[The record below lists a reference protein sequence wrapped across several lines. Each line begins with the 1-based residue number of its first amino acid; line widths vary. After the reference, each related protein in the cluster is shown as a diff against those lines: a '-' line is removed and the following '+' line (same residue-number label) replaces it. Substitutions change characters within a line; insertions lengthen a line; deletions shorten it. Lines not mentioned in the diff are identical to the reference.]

1 MKTDFAKAFRIIRA
15 ASGLSQSELA
25 HRIGISASHL
35 SLIENGRRQPSLKVI
50 SNIAQVAGAPPS
62 LVMLLASPLES
73 VEDDDISGLAK
84 ALVRLLVHP
93 SDFQQQT
100 LPLER
105 AQ

>member
-1 MKTDFAKAFRIIRA
+1 MKTDFAKAFRVIRA

-50 SNIAQVAGAPPS
+50 GSIAQVASAPPS
-62 LVMLLASPLES
+62 LVMLLASPLENFA
-73 VEDDDISGLAK
+73 DDDISGLAR
-84 ALVRLLVHP
+84 ALLRLLVHP
-93 SDFQQQT
+93 SDFQQQA

-105 AQ
+105 RQ